1 MAHFEKVPERPS
13 FDITDDYGHCANLTA
28 EQAYDLLQ
36 WLYRSDEL
44 FQAVHPEA
52 KQEQPS
58 TWLAETHETMVQALD
73 ELVAKPEAVKAW
85 QQAKPAVEAWQ
96 REHPFIPDSDEKPA
110 VPTVRMLELRLYEA
124 DGWRYNELKRLI
136 PTIHMEYEGPAAET
150 GAPVRV
156 YSVRADTLSQD
167 AIRLLNETPL
177 EWKFTDVLVP
187 VAEEED
193 K

>member
-110 VPTVRMLELRLYEA
+110 VPTVRSLLATAPGVNFKTASFNAAILNPQKAGRSAAPLIQRRALEHA
-124 DGWRYNELKRLI
+124 
-136 PTIHMEYEGPAAET
+136 
-150 GAPVRV
+150 
-156 YSVRADTLSQD
+156 
-167 AIRLLNETPL
+167 
-177 EWKFTDVLVP
+177 
-187 VAEEED
+187 
-193 K
+193 